1 MADNDIKIIK
11 YTLTLLLARREQSM
25 HELLKTPLKRDF
37 ERQLSVE
44 CIDKLNH
51 QHHQQIIVRFA
62 ESLIQGRDNKGMS

>member
-44 CIDKLNH
+44 CIYKLN

-62 ESLIQGRDNKGMS
+62 ESFIQGRDNKGIS